1 MTGKYVDEFKKNL
14 YKNSW
19 VKPGPVE
26 PTQFLHWRDKSQS
39 GQIPLQSLP
48 SFTSIFSIHSSAL
61 CLKVPPVYRWL
72 LEYRFKPHPPIPSAD
87 PTWLMA
93 RAYTRAWGSCLKS
106 VFDVF
111 LHTAQ
116 VRQAS
121 AARLVS
127 EQSDLTHVDS
137 SVHLTS
143 QSRERI

>member
-1 MTGKYVDEFKKNL
+1 MKTG
-14 YKNSW
+14 
-19 VKPGPVE
+19 PIE
-26 PTQFLHWRDKSQS
+26 PAQFLHWIDESQS
-39 GQIPLQSLP
+39 GQIPLQILP

-72 LEYRFKPHPPIPSAD
+72 LEYRFEPHPPISPIPSAD
-87 PTWLMA
+87 PTWLA
-93 RAYTRAWGSCLKS
+93 RGSCLKS

-127 EQSDLTHVDS
+127 EQSGLTRVDS

>member
-1 MTGKYVDEFKKNL
+1 MRANQDRF
-14 YKNSW
+14 
-19 VKPGPVE
+19 
-26 PTQFLHWRDKSQS
+26 HCKSC
-39 GQIPLQSLP
+39 PHSLL
-48 SFTSIFSIHSSAL
+48 SSLSTLLSAL

-72 LEYRFKPHPPIPSAD
+72 FEYRFEPRPPISPIPSAD
-87 PTWLMA
+87 PTWLA
-93 RAYTRAWGSCLKS
+93 RVHTRARGSCLKS

-127 EQSDLTHVDS
+127 EQSGLTHVDS

-143 QSRERI
+143 QSREKIWMRGRGYTCTALCINTMEMCTRGVSICFC